1 MNSKNIIVLQ
11 ITLLNILLGV
21 LMDDWNVKQLFLI
34 EKSITLR

>member
-1 MNSKNIIVLQ
+1 MNSKNIIVLK